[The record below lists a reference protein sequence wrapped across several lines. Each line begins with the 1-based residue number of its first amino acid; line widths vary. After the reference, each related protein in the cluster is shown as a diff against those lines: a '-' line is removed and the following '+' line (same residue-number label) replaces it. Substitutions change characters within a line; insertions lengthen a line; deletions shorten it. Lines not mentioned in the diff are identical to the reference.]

1 MPAINVARTDT
12 FEQQRVKIND
22 IGAQI
27 FNVTSGGSNLAT
39 GELKIGDGTRV
50 APSLAFTSDSTLGIF
65 KADTGTLGIVSAG
78 KNLFDYAPLE
88 VISYR
93 DIKVRKK
100 ILVQSGLTI
109 VNQGQNY
116 DSGSYSSVILTG
128 GSGEGATADITVL
141 EFKGTITNTGANYTA
156 GSYAAQP
163 FVSSGSPT
171 LGMFAD
177 FDVDGIVGDITE
189 GSAYV
194 PGTYT
199 AVPMTG
205 GTGTGAEATITITGN
220 TQYPGTISN
229 AGSGY
234 TDGVYTF
241 VQAFNTPTQTF
252 AVTTVTNPG
261 TPPPDNLYQIDGQT
275 QATLSLTIGNTYR
288 FDQSDASN
296 TGHPL
301 MFNDNA
307 GSFLPAEYIMLSNG
321 TPGSAGA
328 FTDII
333 VLPAATAGTVLQYNC
348 SVHTGMGGTMN
359 VVSGTAGS
367 YGYGT
372 SYDITITSGSATNIV
387 TASGGIGYQ
396 AGDVV
401 TFPNNFLGG
410 AGTGIE
416 FTLSGPVYDGEVTA
430 VVFTDNGQNYITGDV
445 LSAADSDLGG
455 GGGSNFAYTVTS
467 NPGKIDAITITSYGT
482 DHAVGDVQTLPVAV
496 SNVSTTLPGQVT
508 GAAATLTGSS
518 AVVAMTTTA
527 GINPGMLIYTD
538 AGSTGDAGSGTLTV
552 QSVDNA
558 TQITMSGP
566 ATTGGAATLT
576 FVSPL
581 GLSTIEVA
589 DASGI
594 FNGYTVTQTSGGGVL
609 AADTTVSSVD
619 LTTTPNQIVLSTSP
633 TTPGAAV
640 LDFAPPFGVGTT
652 PFSFTIDTL
661 GVIDD
666 TNFTLSD
673 AGNGYN
679 IGDSLSVDAS
689 SLTQPIIYTLTTQPT
704 QLITFSGTVTSSAI
718 SVGDVIKVADG
729 APQSASGAGSTILAE
744 ANATY
749 SGITVFTTS
758 GNGQGGSIDI
768 ARDPAGDIS
777 TVTFTGGLFY
787 ADTDTCTIGGNLVGG
802 ASPADDVTVTISSVS
817 QSTDAEVYV
826 VNTSGGNISNIITY
840 ASGFQ
845 DADSIIVGA
854 TTATY
859 GTTQYTINTAG
870 TTRNKFFIDTGD
882 GSGAQMHPNLTF
894 YVGNKY
900 QIDTSDASNNVH
912 TFAFSAFPGGSK
924 APSLVENITTT
935 LDSTSTQITVTSTT
949 GIVAGMTVTETGTGP
964 GELAINT
971 TVASVDNATT
981 ITLSDAPLVSGLVTL
996 TFAGAEFTDG
1006 VIRNQNDVE
1015 ITVTANTPTTLYYF
1029 NSIND
1034 PENAESGGD
1043 IGNEAT
1049 VTSDPNNPKVFGS
1062 GFEVTVTQ
1070 TQVSDTILQDVD
1082 TGTITLTE
1090 VVSQQLTSN
1099 AANIT
1104 GTLTAPTIAGGDI
1117 EVTNLT
1123 NTTTNTITLNTD
1135 NVNVSADFA
1144 IGSAFAVAESTGNL
1158 TIGGTIVTTSTIDIN
1173 SELVLE
1179 NNEIRSVTS
1188 DLVLEP
1194 ATGRVVKVDTTTAIN
1209 IPAGDTSQRPG
1220 AAAVGNGSIRFNT
1233 QTNQYEGYSATS
1245 QAWSS
1250 LGGVRD
1256 LDGNTYILAEQTIG
1270 SNDNTLWFYND
1281 GINTVKFGPT
1291 KLEFVTNKKIHSPAT
1306 NAPAY
1311 QVWTANTPVTLGQY
1325 VKWLNNLYEVTTA
1338 GTTGTSGNE
1347 PIHTTG
1353 AQLNGTAILTW
1364 SQLAV
1369 APLTFEEIEEVRIG
1383 PDAAC
1388 PVVINSELRL
1398 ADNTISTDVSDL
1410 VFRPNPGKKVTID
1423 AASSIVIPVGTDGE
1437 RGVQA
1442 QGSIRFNTTST
1453 QFEGYDGANWG
1464 SLGGVKDVDQNT
1476 YIIPETSPGAN
1487 ENVLY
1492 FYNDGS
1498 NTLRLTTTEL
1508 QFDTVDTIVS
1518 STSDEFEITAS
1529 LMTFDGAATTLD
1541 NTAVDRTFLHGSKQ
1555 YFDIGLSSGL
1565 FVEPVLRL
1573 DNQGDVYLNTG
1584 FGTGTINQVKV
1595 FDGDL
1600 QEFELNDIKIL
1611 TDKVSLTQGT
1621 VNNANSVLYPTAT
1634 AMGAKTVIVA
1644 HNTTTGD
1651 KEFIEFGITDNTTDV
1666 FHTEYGNIR
1675 TGTQLIVPT
1684 FEVTGANEVRLNLAI
1699 GSNVAATETVNI
1711 TVTSTITKK

>member
-12 FEQQRVKIND
+12 FEQQRLKIND
-22 IGAQI
+22 ISTQI
-27 FNVTSGGSNLAT
+27 FDVTSGGSNLAT

-50 APSLAFTSDSTLGIF
+50 TPSLAFTSDSSLGIF

-100 ILVQSGLTI
+100 ILVQSGLTV

-116 DSGSYSSVILTG
+116 DTGNYSSVILTG
-128 GSGEGATADITVL
+128 GSGEGATADIVVL
-141 EFKGTITNTGANYTA
+141 EFKGTVTNTGANYAA

-177 FDVDGIVGDITE
+177 FDVDGIIGDIVE

-199 AVPMTG
+199 DVPITG
-205 GTGTGAEATITITGN
+205 GSGTGAEATITITGN

-234 TDGVYTF
+234 PDGVYTF

-252 AVTTVTNPG
+252 AVSTVANGG
-261 TPPPDNLYQIDGQT
+261 TPPPAEIFQIDGQN
-275 QATLSLTIGNTYR
+275 QAVLNLVVGNTYR

-301 MFNDNA
+301 MFNDSV

-328 FTDII
+328 FADII
-333 VLPAATAGTVLQYNC
+333 VLPEATVGTVIQYNC
-348 SVHTGMGGTMN
+348 SVHAGMGATIN
-359 VVSGTAGS
+359 IVSGTAGS

-372 SYDITITSGSATNIV
+372 SYDITITSGSATGII

-401 TFPNNFLGG
+401 NFPNSFLGG
-410 AGTGIE
+410 AGTGLE

-430 VVFTDNGQNYITGDV
+430 VVFTDNGQNYVTGNI

-455 GGGSNFAYTVTS
+455 GGGSGFSYTVTS
-467 NPGKIDAITITSYGT
+467 NPGKIDAITISSYGT
-482 DHAVGDVQTLPVAV
+482 DHAVGDIQTLPVAV
-496 SNVSTTLPGQVT
+496 SSISSTLPGQVN
-508 GAAATLTGSS
+508 GASATLTGSS

-527 GINPGMLIYTD
+527 GINPGMNIYTD

-552 QSVDNA
+552 QTVDNA

-566 ATTGGAATLT
+566 AITGGAATLT

-594 FNGYTVTQTSGGGVL
+594 FGGYTVSKVSGAGVL
-609 AADTTVSSVD
+609 ADDTTVSSVD
-619 LTTTPNQIVLSTSP
+619 LTTTPNQIVLSASP

-652 PFSFTIDTL
+652 PFAFTIDAL

-666 TNFTLSD
+666 TVFTLSD
-673 AGNGYN
+673 DGNGYN

-704 QLITFSGTVTSSAI
+704 QLITFSSAVTSSAI
-718 SVGDVIKVADG
+718 SVGDVVKVADG
-729 APQSASGAGSTILAE
+729 VPQSVSGAGSTILAE
-744 ANATY
+744 ASAVY

-758 GNGQGGSIDI
+758 GNGQGGTIDI
-768 ARDPAGDIS
+768 SRDSAGDVS
-777 TVTFTGGLFY
+777 TVIFTGGLFY

-802 ASPADDVTVTISSVS
+802 ASPADDVTVTINGASL
-817 QSTDAEVYV
+817 STDAEVYV
-826 VNTSGGNISNIITY
+826 VNTAGGNIANIITY
-840 ASGFQ
+840 AAGFA
-845 DADSIIVGA
+845 DAESIIVGA
-854 TTATY
+854 TTASY
-859 GTTQYTINTAG
+859 GTTEYTINTAG
-870 TTRNKFFIDTGD
+870 TTRNKFFLDI
-882 GSGAQMHPNLTF
+882 GSGPQMHPDLTF

-912 TFAFSAFPGGSK
+912 TFAFSALPGGSK
-924 APSLVENITTT
+924 APSLVESVSTT
-935 LDSTSTQITVTSTT
+935 LDSTSTQITVTSSA
-949 GIVAGMTVTETGTGP
+949 GIVAGMTVTETGTGA

-971 TVASVDNATT
+971 TVESVDNATT

-996 TFAGAEFTDG
+996 TFAGNEYTDG

-1015 ITVTANTPTTLYYF
+1015 ITVTANTPTTLYYY

-1043 IGNEAT
+1043 IGSEAT
-1049 VTSDPNNPKVFGS
+1049 ITSDPNNPKVFGS

-1070 TQVSDTILQDVD
+1070 TQVSDTIRQDVD
-1082 TGTITLTE
+1082 TGTITLVE
-1090 VVSQQLTSN
+1090 VVSQQLSSS
-1099 AANIT
+1099 AANIS
-1104 GTLTAPTIAGGDI
+1104 GTLTAPRIDGGDI

-1123 NTTTNTITLNTD
+1123 NITTNTITLNTS
-1135 NVNVSADFA
+1135 NVNVSADLA
-1144 IGSAFAVAESTGNL
+1144 VGSAFTVAESTGNL
-1158 TIGGTIVTTSTIDIN
+1158 TIGGTFVTTNTININ

-1179 NNEIRSVTS
+1179 NNEVRSVTS

-1194 ATGRVVKVDTTTAIN
+1194 ATGRVVKVEGTTAIN
-1209 IPAGDTSQRPG
+1209 IPAGDTSERPG

-1256 LDGNTYILAEQTIG
+1256 LDGNTYIIAEQTIG

-1281 GINTVKFGPT
+1281 AINTVKFGPT
-1291 KLEFVTNKKIHSPAT
+1291 KLEFVTNKKIQSPAV

-1311 QVWTANTPVTLGQY
+1311 QTWTANTPVTIGQY
-1325 VKWLNNLYEVTTA
+1325 VKWLNNLYEVTVA

-1353 AQLNGTAILTW
+1353 NQLNGTAILTW

-1410 VFRPNPGKKVTID
+1410 VIRPNAGKKLTID

-1442 QGSIRFNTTST
+1442 QGSIRFNTSAT
-1453 QFEGYDGANWG
+1453 QFEGYDGSNWG

-1492 FYNDGS
+1492 FYNDGN

-1541 NTAVDRTFLHGSKQ
+1541 NTAVDTTFLHGSKQ

-1600 QEFELNDIKIL
+1600 REFELNDIKIL

-1621 VNNANSVLYPTAT
+1621 VNNTNSILYPTAT

-1644 HNTTTGD
+1644 HNTTSNE
-1651 KEFIEFGITDNTTDV
+1651 KEFIEFGITDDNTNV
-1666 FHTEYGNIR
+1666 FHTEYGNVR

-1684 FEVTGANEVRLNLAI
+1684 FEVTGSNEVRLNIAI
-1699 GSNVAATETVNI
+1699 GSNVPTTETVNI